1 MASRSRRQYART
13 RRDCR
18 MGLTFTGDEIGRVRA
33 AARRNGMAPAAYA
46 AQAALDRAD
55 GRSDAPGPGGGRA
68 DPEVLA
74 ALMAIVA
81 EMQAAGN
88 NLNQSVR
95 KLNATGQRPGRLAF
109 HAARCMDA
117 IDRASDAIEE
127 LRPKRHW

>member
-1 MASRSRRQYART
+1 
-13 RRDCR
+13 

-33 AARRNGMAPAAYA
+33 AARRNGMAPAAWA
-46 AQAALDRAD
+46 AKAALDRAD
-55 GRSDAPGPGGGRA
+55 GRDADPAGGVG
-68 DPEVLA
+68 PEVLA

-95 KLNATGQRPGRLAF
+95 KLSATGQRPGRLAV

-117 IDRASDAIEE
+117 IDRAGDAIEE
-127 LRPKRHW
+127 LRPPRHW

>member
-1 MASRSRRQYART
+1 
-13 RRDCR
+13 
-18 MGLTFTGDEIGRVRA
+18 
-33 AARRNGMAPAAYA
+33 MAPAAWA
-46 AQAALDRAD
+46 AKAAVDRAE
-55 GRSDAPGPGGGRA
+55 GRDDTPAGGGA
-68 DPEVLA
+68 GPEVLA
-74 ALMAIVA
+74 ALLAIVA

-127 LRPKRHW
+127 LRPPRHW

>member
-1 MASRSRRQYART
+1 MASRSRRQHAKA

-33 AARRNGMAPAAYA
+33 AARRNGMAPAAWA
-46 AQAALDRAD
+46 AKAALDRAD
-55 GRSDAPGPGGGRA
+55 GRDAAPARGVG
-68 DPEVLA
+68 PEVLA
-74 ALMAIVA
+74 ALMAIAA

-95 KLNATGQRPGRLAF
+95 KLNATGQRPGRLAV

-117 IDRASDAIEE
+117 IDRAGDAIEE
-127 LRPKRHW
+127 LRPPRHW